1 LAIRKSPFGIE
12 TVHDVVG
19 FVVVVVFVLI
29 GVFQEK
35 VPTSGSSRKR
45 SCNGIT
51 RPHYPKIGTQFSVG
65 FCPRLM
71 AGTEIC
77 RSMFA
82 HRHRHHATI
91 GGPGKAK
98 TAAPGSSQTGAA
110 VGGA

>member
-1 LAIRKSPFGIE
+1 
-12 TVHDVVG
+12 VY
-19 FVVVVVFVLI
+19 
-29 GVFQEK
+29 QEK

-98 TAAPGSSQTGAA
+98 SATGPDDEKADGGSR
-110 VGGA
+110 GGI